1 VKVLI
6 QSKLEHLLAQRGLTM
21 EYLYRRLVRHKVAPE
36 AIEALRDFENA
47 NGVLSLRVLSD
58 VIAVL
63 DCDLSDLF
71 TVVKKHDLN
80 RLRRDAALRFP
91 QRKQQRLNA
100 LLSKASETD
109 LTPAESAEL
118 HQLTREYE
126 DGMIVKAEALR
137 VLSTL
142 GEDITPYVGIPE
154 NA

>member
-1 VKVLI
+1 MKVLI

-21 EYLYRRLVRHKVAPE
+21 EYLSRRLVRHKVAPE
-36 AIEALRDFENA
+36 ALEALRDFENA
-47 NGVLSLRVLSD
+47 NGVLSLRMLRD

-71 TVVKKHDLN
+71 TVVKKHDIK

-109 LTPAESAEL
+109 LTLNESAEL

-154 NA
+154 NT

>member
-1 VKVLI
+1 MKVLI

-21 EYLYRRLVRHKVAPE
+21 EDLYRRLVQRKVAPE
-36 AIEALRDFENA
+36 AIEALRDIENA
-47 NGVLSLRVLSD
+47 NGVLSLRVLSA

-71 TVVKKHDLN
+71 TVVKKHDIK
-80 RLRRDAALRFP
+80 RLRRNAALRFP
-91 QRKQQRLNA
+91 QRKQQHLNV

-109 LTPAESAEL
+109 LTLNESAEL
-118 HQLTREYE
+118 YQLTREYE